1 MLTPGSTS
9 PCDRSLRLFA
19 KTGESQHT
27 GIAQQLSDQALR
39 AKVKRHNYNVGKNR
53 DKIGTSINF
62 FFAIAITQTTVY
74 LTKSVGRIIMKSYA
88 LLLTAALTVMSA
100 AHAQT
105 ANLTQALP
113 QAELYRINAGDDLE
127 VFVWGEDRLQRT
139 VKVLPDGSF
148 SFPLVGRVDAMGRLP
163 TEIEA
168 QISKGL
174 QSQFRNQVP
183 QVTVSVKNPAGLQF
197 SIVGKVK
204 NPGNFSPARYVNVL
218 EAIGIAGGAS
228 EFADVSNVVILRKTA
243 SGLTP
248 IHVRLS
254 DALRGNPNSRDLAAN
269 GLPNLVSGDTVIV
282 P

>member
-1 MLTPGSTS
+1 
-9 PCDRSLRLFA
+9 
-19 KTGESQHT
+19 
-27 GIAQQLSDQALR
+27 
-39 AKVKRHNYNVGKNR
+39 
-53 DKIGTSINF
+53 
-62 FFAIAITQTTVY
+62 
-74 LTKSVGRIIMKSYA
+74 MKSYA